1 MEALVQI
8 VLSQYELQEL
18 VMETWRETK
27 PTRETK
33 GCLQLGE
40 NSPWYM
46 QWEDEGTPKEVRV
59 YEYE

>member
-1 MEALVQI
+1 
-8 VLSQYELQEL
+8 
-18 VMETWRETK
+18 METWRETK

-40 NSPWYM
+40 NSTWYM